1 MAENNMKY
9 NNRLEK
15 ELKKYKKLYELKI
28 EQNFCQKQLAELKEK
43 LQISRDKWDDLTRQ
57 DLNHEMDCLLEYLS
71 VEEQKEKTLKYEI
84 EEKVLSEQIK
94 LQKYRIN
101 LVDKEIKNIDKD
113 NSVSEYFQ

>member
-43 LQISRDKWDDLTRQ
+43 LQTSRDEWDDLTRQ

-113 NSVSEYFQ
+113 NKEL